1 MIFCIK
7 YKTCFFAHSPKFC
20 PQTIINAPVSSVSM
34 CPLTSAA
41 QILHVTNTAL
51 FAEGNTSPFSTDT
64 VSVAFS
70 TGLLKGSKYS
80 KKTPKAIHLI
90 THIWDSLSLSK
101 LSSRQWFKKNSLHLQ
116 YSSRKVLFK
125 PHLCKT
131 LLATL
136 LCPRFLNSKQPQK
149 IYC

>member
-7 YKTCFFAHSPKFC
+7 YKTCFFAHSSKFC

-90 THIWDSLSLSK
+90 THLSFIESQQIK
-101 LSSRQWFKKNSLHLQ
+101 LPSVIKKNKKNLTDI
-116 YSSRKVLFK
+116 YSFTALIKKSHF
-125 PHLCKT
+125 
-131 LLATL
+131 
-136 LCPRFLNSKQPQK
+136 
-149 IYC
+149 